1 MEPRRILVATDFS
14 ECSKDAIDSAARLA
28 ECFSS
33 ELFLLHVFEPPFY
46 TIEGRDARIH
56 PEVDRWVRE
65 LGEKE
70 SKKLDAEV
78 ETVKRRGIPVR
89 PYFKEGSPLV
99 EVLKVAEEIGAD
111 LVVLGTHGRTG
122 MDRFV
127 MGSVAERVTRKAP
140 CSVLIIREKH
150 PSNAPHPH

>member
-1 MEPRRILVATDFS
+1 MMTPRRILVATDFS
-14 ECSKDAIDSAARLA
+14 ECSKDAIDSAACLA
-28 ECFSS
+28 ACFSA

-46 TIEGRDARIH
+46 TLEGREARIH

-65 LGEKE
+65 LREKE
-70 SKKLDAEV
+70 SKKLDGEV
-78 ETVKRRGIPVR
+78 EAVKRQGINVR

-99 EVLKVAEEIGAD
+99 EILKVAEEIGAD

-150 PSNAPHPH
+150 PGGG

>member
-1 MEPRRILVATDFS
+1 
-14 ECSKDAIDSAARLA
+14 
-28 ECFSS
+28 
-33 ELFLLHVFEPPFY
+33 VFEPPFY
-46 TIEGRDARIH
+46 TLEGREARIH

-65 LGEKE
+65 LREKE
-70 SKKLDAEV
+70 SKKLDGEV
-78 ETVKRRGIPVR
+78 EAVKRQGVNVR

-99 EVLKVAEEIGAD
+99 EILKVAEEVGAD

-127 MGSVAERVTRKAP
+127 VGSVAERVTRKAS

-150 PSNAPHPH
+150 PGGD